1 MTGTEYQRLAQRTSN
16 TNRPSDKIEN
26 GLLGLS
32 GEVGELCDH
41 YKKYMYQGHEFNKAH
56 MIREAGDCAWYLAEL
71 AAGLGCTLDDI
82 FQANIDKLEKRYPG
96 AVFDA
101 ERSMHRAEGD
111 D

>member
-1 MTGTEYQRLAQRTSN
+1 MTGVEYQRLAQRTSN
-16 TNRPSDKIEN
+16 TKTTNSKIDN
-26 GLLGLS
+26 ALLGLA

-41 YKKYMYQGHEFNKAH
+41 AKKYLFQGHSFDRKH
-56 MIREAGDCAWYLAEL
+56 MIREAGDVAWYLAEL

-101 ERSMHRAEGD
+101 EKSIHRMEGD